1 MRLWHR
7 VDYFARAAIRGL
19 VASPVTSVAAVLTIA
34 VMLVPVGAV
43 WITTRNMSALLEDFG
58 SDLRLTAFLTH
69 EADSDDARR
78 VAERAAG
85 LPGVASVEIIAKEEA
100 MTRFRARLG
109 NDDLLEALD
118 ENPFPYSLEIR
129 LAAESR
135 DEAGFAAV
143 ADALEGSEGLESV
156 AGGEAWVQG
165 YARALRLIRGIGLGL
180 AFVLGSAALLIVGI
194 TIRLGLYARR
204 SELEI
209 LALVGASRTFLRTP
223 FLLEGALQ
231 GSLGGAL
238 GLLLL
243 GAGFGVAIP
252 RVQAAL
258 ALFLGWANPVFLDT
272 GQMISLVFFGA
283 LLGVLGAAV
292 AVWSTRLS

>member
-1 MRLWHR
+1 MRAWHR
-7 VDYFARAAIRGL
+7 LDYFVRAAVRGL
-19 VASPVTSVAAVLTIA
+19 VASPVTTVAAILTIA
-34 VMLVPVGAV
+34 VMLVPVGGV
-43 WITTRNMSALLEDFG
+43 WITTRNMGALLEGFG
-58 SDLRLTAFLTH
+58 GDLRLTAFLTH
-69 EADSDDARR
+69 EADASDARR

-85 LPGVASVEIIAKEEA
+85 LPGVASVDIIAKDEA
-100 MTRFRARLG
+100 MSRFRARLG

-129 LAAESR
+129 LAPEAR

-143 ADALEGSEGLESV
+143 ADALEGSEALESV
-156 AGGEAWVQG
+156 SGGEAWVQG
-165 YARALRLIRGIGLGL
+165 YARALRLVRGIGLGL
-180 AFVLGSAALLIVGI
+180 AFVLGAAALLIVGI

-231 GSLGGAL
+231 GGVGGGL

-243 GAGFGVAIP
+243 GAGFGIAVP
-252 RVQAAL
+252 RVEAAL
-258 ALFLGWANPVFLDT
+258 SLFLGWADPVFLDA
-272 GQMISLVFFGA
+272 GQMISLVVYGA
-283 LLGVLGAAV
+283 ILGMLGAAV
-292 AVWSTRLS
+292 AVWSTRLT